1 MYVLTDEQIAFILEE
16 IRRNG
21 IESEELQID
30 LLDHI
35 CCVIETEMLPDT
47 NFDEFYRSI
56 IPRFYKRELK
66 EIQEETQLLLTFKNY
81 YAMKKVMI
89 ISGAFSAFTFTAGSL
104 FKIMHWPGASLLFQ
118 AGIVF
123 FCLLFLP
130 ILSILKVKEQKQRK
144 DKLLIG
150 IATLFAIVV
159 CLATLFRVMHWP
171 FANILW
177 SSSLGMLFFLFLPIY
192 FFGGI
197 RNPETKTNT
206 IISSILIL
214 TAGVLLFILTN
225 LRSSHSSEE
234 AVFNSDD
241 QLLASYT
248 YLSEQRS
255 SDSLSEN
262 QQLLIKKADTLCL
275 KIEKLKVGLIKSITP
290 DGKEM
295 LENEAIRLFGN
306 KFDPVQSHLFAENGK
321 ESKELAAIKK
331 DLTALQKLVQENT
344 SDKECALISTENI
357 HRSDYTNQE
366 LSWEEFYFKNLPLEN
381 VIRNFNQLLVN
392 IRIVVISNN

>member
-21 IESEELQID
+21 IESEELQLD

>member
-1 MYVLTDEQIAFILEE
+1 MYVLKDEHISFILED

-21 IESEELQID
+21 IESEELQLD

-35 CCVIETEMLPDT
+35 CCVIETEMLPDN
-47 NFDEFYRSI
+47 NFEEFYRSI
-56 IPRFYKRELK
+56 IPRFYKRELR

-89 ISGAFSAFTFTAGSL
+89 ISGAFSAFTLLIGSL
-104 FKIMHWPGASLLFQ
+104 FKIMHLPGASILLLS
-118 AGIVF
+118 GIVF
-123 FCLLFLP
+123 FCFLFLP
-130 ILSILKVKEQKQRK
+130 IVSILKVKEQKQRK

-150 IATLFAIVV
+150 IATLFGIVI
-159 CLATLFRVMHWP
+159 CLATLFKVMHWP

-214 TAGVLLFILTN
+214 TAGGLLFILTN
-225 LRSSHSSEE
+225 LRASHATEE

-241 QLLASYT
+241 QLRASYA
-248 YLSEQRS
+248 YLSEHKS
-255 SDSLSEN
+255 SDSLNDN
-262 QQLLIKKADTLCL
+262 QLLLIKKADTLCF
-275 KIEKLKVGLIKSITP
+275 KIENLKTGLIKSITP

-295 LENEAIRLFGN
+295 AENEAIRLFSN
-306 KFDPVQSHLFAENGK
+306 KFDPVQSYLFTENGQA
-321 ESKELAAIKK
+321 STELASIKK
-331 DLTALQKLVQENT
+331 DLAELQKLVQENT
-344 SDKECALISTENI
+344 ADKECPLISTENI
-357 HRSDYTNQE
+357 HRSDYKNQT
-366 LSWEEFYFKNLPLEN
+366 LSWEEFYFKGLPMEN

-392 IRIVVISNN
+392 IRIVVLSNK

>member
-1 MYVLTDEQIAFILEE
+1 MYVLKDEHISFILED

-21 IESEELQID
+21 IESEELQLD

-35 CCVIETEMLPDT
+35 CCVIETEMLPDK

-89 ISGAFSAFTFTAGSL
+89 MSGAFSAFTFIIGSL
-104 FKIMHWPGASLLFQ
+104 FKIMHWPGASILLLT
-118 AGIVF
+118 GIVF
-123 FCLLFLP
+123 FCFLFLP
-130 ILSILKVKEQKQRK
+130 ILSILKVKEQKQSK

-150 IATLFAIVV
+150 IATLFGIVI
-159 CLATLFRVMHWP
+159 CLATLFKVMHWP

-214 TAGVLLFILTN
+214 TAGGLLFILTN
-225 LRSSHSSEE
+225 LRASNVTEE

-241 QLLASYT
+241 QLLASYA
-248 YLSEQRS
+248 YLSEQKS
-255 SDSLSEN
+255 LDSLSEN
-262 QQLLIKKADTLCL
+262 QQLLIKKADALCL
-275 KIEKLKVGLIKSITP
+275 KIENLKVGLIKSITP
-290 DGKEM
+290 DAKEM
-295 LENEAIRLFGN
+295 AENEAIRLFSN
-306 KFDPVQSHLFAENGK
+306 KFDPVQSYLFSENGQA
-321 ESKELAAIKK
+321 STELASIKK
-331 DLTALQKLVQENT
+331 DLAELQKLVQENT
-344 SDKECALISTENI
+344 ADKECSLISTENI
-357 HRSDYTNQE
+357 HRSDYKNQN
-366 LSWEEFYFKNLPLEN
+366 LSWEEFYFKGLPMEN
-381 VIRNFNQLLVN
+381 VFRNFNQLLLN

>member
-1 MYVLTDEQIAFILEE
+1 MYVLKDEHISFILED

-21 IESEELQID
+21 IESEELQLD

-35 CCVIETEMLPDT
+35 CCVIETEMLPDK

-89 ISGAFSAFTFTAGSL
+89 MSGAFSAFTFTIGTL
-104 FKIMHWPGASLLFQ
+104 LKIMHWPGASLLLQ

-123 FCLLFLP
+123 FCFLFLP
-130 ILSILKVKEQKQRK
+130 ILTILKVKEQKQRK

-150 IATLFAIVV
+150 IATIFAIVI
-159 CLATLFRVMHWP
+159 CLTTLFKVMHWP
-171 FANILW
+171 FASMLW
-177 SSSLGMLFFLFLPIY
+177 SCSLGILFFLFLPIY

-214 TAGVLLFILTN
+214 TAGGLLFILTN
-225 LRSSHSSEE
+225 LRASHVTEE

-241 QLLASYT
+241 QLLASYA
-248 YLSEQRS
+248 YLSEQKS

-262 QQLLIKKADTLCL
+262 QQLLITKADALCL
-275 KIEKLKVGLIKSITP
+275 KIENLKIGLIKSITP

-295 LENEAIRLFGN
+295 AENEAIRLFSN
-306 KFDPVQSHLFAENGK
+306 KFDPVQSYLFAENGQA
-321 ESKELAAIKK
+321 STELASIKK
-331 DLTALQKLVQENT
+331 DLAELQKLVQENT
-344 SDKECALISTENI
+344 EDKECALISTENI
-357 HRSDYTNQE
+357 HRSDYNNQD
-366 LSWEEFYFKNLPLEN
+366 LSWEEFYFKGLPMEN
-381 VIRNFNQLLVN
+381 VFRNFNQLLVN

>member
-1 MYVLTDEQIAFILEE
+1 MYVLKDEHISFILED

-21 IESEELQID
+21 IESEELQQD

-35 CCVIETEMLPDT
+35 CCVIETEMLPNN
-47 NFDEFYRSI
+47 NFEEFYRSI
-56 IPRFYKRELK
+56 IPRFYKRELR

-89 ISGAFSAFTFTAGSL
+89 ISGAFSAFTLLIGSL
-104 FKIMHWPGASLLFQ
+104 FKIMHWPGASILLLS
-118 AGIVF
+118 GIVF
-123 FCLLFLP
+123 FCFLFLP
-130 ILSILKVKEQKQRK
+130 IVSILKVKEQKQRK

-150 IATLFAIVV
+150 IATLFGIVI
-159 CLATLFRVMHWP
+159 CLATLFKVMHWP

-214 TAGVLLFILTN
+214 TAGGLLFILTN
-225 LRSSHSSEE
+225 LRASHATEE
-234 AVFNSDD
+234 AVYNSDD
-241 QLLASYT
+241 QLLASYA
-248 YLSEQRS
+248 YLRTQKS
-255 SDSLSEN
+255 SDSLNEN
-262 QQLLIKKADTLCL
+262 QQLLNKKADDLCS
-275 KIEKLKVGLIKSITP
+275 KIERLKVGLIKSLTP

-295 LENEAIRLFGN
+295 IENEAIRLFGN
-306 KFDPVQSHLFAENGK
+306 KFDPVQSYLFTENGQA
-321 ESKELAAIKK
+321 STELATIKK
-331 DLTALQKLVQENT
+331 DLAELQKFVQET
-344 SDKECALISTENI
+344 TLDKKCELLSTENI
-357 HRSDYTNQE
+357 HRSDYKNPT
-366 LSWEEFYFKNLPLEN
+366 LSWEEFYFKGLSMEN

-392 IRIVVISNN
+392 IRIVVINNN

>member
-1 MYVLTDEQIAFILEE
+1 MYVLKDEHISFILED

-21 IESEELQID
+21 IESEELQLD

-35 CCVIETEMLPDT
+35 CCVIETEMLPDK

-89 ISGAFSAFTFTAGSL
+89 ISGAFSAFTFTIGSL
-104 FKIMHWPGASLLFQ
+104 FKIMHWPGAALLLQ

-123 FCLLFLP
+123 FCFLFLP

-150 IATLFAIVV
+150 IATIFAIVI
-159 CLATLFRVMHWP
+159 CLATLFKVMHWP
-171 FANILW
+171 FATMLW
-177 SSSLGMLFFLFLPIY
+177 SSSLGILFFLFLPIF

-214 TAGVLLFILTN
+214 TAGGLLFILTN
-225 LRSSHSSEE
+225 LRASHVTEE

-241 QLLASYT
+241 QLLASYA
-248 YLSEQRS
+248 YLSEQKS

-262 QQLLIKKADTLCL
+262 QQLLTKKADALCL
-275 KIEKLKVGLIKSITP
+275 KIENLKVGLIKSITP

-295 LENEAIRLFGN
+295 AENEAIRLFSN
-306 KFDPVQSHLFAENGK
+306 KFDPVQSYLFAENGQA
-321 ESKELAAIKK
+321 STELTSIKK
-331 DLTALQKLVQENT
+331 DLAELQKLVQED
-344 SDKECALISTENI
+344 SADKKCTLISTENI
-357 HRSDYTNQE
+357 HRSDYNNQD
-366 LSWEEFYFKNLPLEN
+366 LSWEEFYFKGLPMEN
-381 VIRNFNQLLVN
+381 VFRNFNQLLVN

>member
-21 IESEELQID
+21 IESEELQLD

-331 DLTALQKLVQENT
+331 DLAALQKLVQENT

>member
-1 MYVLTDEQIAFILEE
+1 
-16 IRRNG
+16 
-21 IESEELQID
+21 
-30 LLDHI
+30 
-35 CCVIETEMLPDT
+35 
-47 NFDEFYRSI
+47 
-56 IPRFYKRELK
+56 
-66 EIQEETQLLLTFKNY
+66 
-81 YAMKKVMI
+81 
-89 ISGAFSAFTFTAGSL
+89 
-104 FKIMHWPGASLLFQ
+104 MHWPGASLLFQ

-331 DLTALQKLVQENT
+331 DLAALQKLVQENT

>member
-1 MYVLTDEQIAFILEE
+1 MYVLKDEHISFILED

-21 IESEELQID
+21 IESEELQLD

-35 CCVIETEMLPDT
+35 CCVIETEMLPNS
-47 NFDEFYRSI
+47 NFEEFYLSI
-56 IPRFYKRELK
+56 IHRFYKHELR

-89 ISGAFSAFTFTAGSL
+89 ISGAFSAFTFTIGSL
-104 FKIMHWPGASLLFQ
+104 FKIMHWPGAALLLQ

-123 FCLLFLP
+123 FCFLFLP

-150 IATLFAIVV
+150 IATIFGIVI
-159 CLATLFRVMHWP
+159 CLATLFKVMHWP

-177 SSSLGMLFFLFLPIY
+177 TSSLGILFFLFLPIF

-214 TAGVLLFILTN
+214 TAGGLLFILTN
-225 LRSSHSSEE
+225 LRASHVTEE

-241 QLLASYT
+241 QLLASYA
-248 YLSEQRS
+248 YLSEQKS

-262 QQLLIKKADTLCL
+262 QQLLTKKADALCL
-275 KIEKLKVGLIKSITP
+275 KIENLKVGLIKSISS
-290 DGKEM
+290 DGKGMPEDQ
-295 LENEAIRLFGN
+295 AIRMFGS
-306 KFDPVQSHLFAENGK
+306 KFDPAQSYLFTDNGQA
-321 ESKELAAIKK
+321 STELATIKK
-331 DLTALQKLVQENT
+331 DLVELQKLVQENT
-344 SDKECALISTENI
+344 NDKECSLLSTENI
-357 HRSDYTNQE
+357 HRSDYKNQNMT
-366 LSWEEFYFKNLPLEN
+366 WEEFYFKNLPMEN
-381 VIRNFNQLLVN
+381 VLRNFNQLLVN
-392 IRIVVISNN
+392 IQIVVVSNS

>member
-1 MYVLTDEQIAFILEE
+1 MYVLTDEQITFILED

-21 IESEELQID
+21 IESEELQLD

-35 CCVIETEMLPDT
+35 CCVIETEMLPNQ

-81 YAMKKVMI
+81 YTMKKVMI
-89 ISGAFSAFTFTAGSL
+89 ISGAFSALSFTISYL
-104 FKIMHWPGASLLFQ
+104 FKIMHWPGALLLFQ

-123 FCLLFLP
+123 FCFLFLP

-150 IATLFAIVV
+150 IATLFGIVI
-159 CLATLFRVMHWP
+159 CLATLFKVMHWP
-171 FANILW
+171 FASMLW
-177 SSSLGMLFFLFLPIY
+177 SSSLGILFFLFLPIY

-214 TAGVLLFILTN
+214 TAGGLLFILTN
-225 LRSSHSSEE
+225 LRASNVTEE

-241 QLLASYT
+241 QLLASYA
-248 YLSEQRS
+248 YLSEQKS
-255 SDSLSEN
+255 SDSLSDN
-262 QQLLIKKADTLCL
+262 QQLLTKKADALCL
-275 KIEKLKVGLIKSITP
+275 KIENLKIGLIKSITP

-295 LENEAIRLFGN
+295 AENEAIRLFSN
-306 KFDPVQSHLFAENGK
+306 KFDPVQSYLFAENGQ
-321 ESKELAAIKK
+321 ESTELASIKKELAE
-331 DLTALQKLVQENT
+331 LQQLVKENT
-344 SDKECALISTENI
+344 ADKECTLISTENI
-357 HRSDYTNQE
+357 HRSDYKNQRV
-366 LSWEEFYFKNLPLEN
+366 SWEEFYFKGLSMEN
-381 VIRNFNQLLVN
+381 VFRNLNQLLVN

>member
-1 MYVLTDEQIAFILEE
+1 MYVLTEEQIAFILEE

-21 IESEELQID
+21 IESEELQLD

-331 DLTALQKLVQENT
+331 DLAALQKLVQENT

>member
-1 MYVLTDEQIAFILEE
+1 MYVLKDEHISFILED

-21 IESEELQID
+21 IESEELQLD

-35 CCVIETEMLPDT
+35 CCVIETEMLPDK

-89 ISGAFSAFTFTAGSL
+89 ISGAFSAFTFTIGSL
-104 FKIMHWPGASLLFQ
+104 FKIMHWPGAALLLQ

-123 FCLLFLP
+123 FCFLFLP

-150 IATLFAIVV
+150 IATIFAIVI
-159 CLATLFRVMHWP
+159 CLATLFKVMHWP
-171 FANILW
+171 FATMLW
-177 SSSLGMLFFLFLPIY
+177 SSSLGILFFLFLPIF

-214 TAGVLLFILTN
+214 TAGGLLFILTN
-225 LRSSHSSEE
+225 LRASHVTEE

-241 QLLASYT
+241 QLLASYA
-248 YLSEQRS
+248 YLSEQKS

-262 QQLLIKKADTLCL
+262 QQLLTKKADALCL
-275 KIEKLKVGLIKSITP
+275 KIENLKVGLIKSITP

-295 LENEAIRLFGN
+295 AENEAIRLFSN
-306 KFDPVQSHLFAENGK
+306 KFDPVQSYLFAENGQA
-321 ESKELAAIKK
+321 STELASIKK
-331 DLTALQKLVQENT
+331 DLAELQKLVQED
-344 SDKECALISTENI
+344 SADKKCTLISTENI
-357 HRSDYTNQE
+357 HRSDYNNQD
-366 LSWEEFYFKNLPLEN
+366 LSWEEFYFKGLPMEN
-381 VIRNFNQLLVN
+381 VFRNFNQLLVN
-392 IRIVVISNN
+392 IRIVAISNK

>member
-1 MYVLTDEQIAFILEE
+1 MYVLKDEQVKFILED

-21 IESEELQID
+21 IESEELQLD

-35 CCVIETEMLPDT
+35 CCVIETEMLTDK
-47 NFDEFYRSI
+47 NFDELYRSV

-81 YAMKKVMI
+81 YTMKKVMI
-89 ISGAFSAFTFTAGSL
+89 ISGAFSALCFTISYL
-104 FKIMHWPGASLLFQ
+104 FKIMHWPGALLLFQ
-118 AGIVF
+118 AGIVL
-123 FCLLFLP
+123 FCFLFLP

-150 IATLFAIVV
+150 IATLFGIVI
-159 CLATLFRVMHWP
+159 CLATLFKVMHWP

-177 SSSLGMLFFLFLPIY
+177 SSSLGIMFFLFLPIY

-214 TAGVLLFILTN
+214 TAGGLLFILTN
-225 LRSSHSSEE
+225 LRASHVTEE

-241 QLLASYT
+241 QLLASYA
-248 YLSEQRS
+248 YLSEQKS
-255 SDSLSEN
+255 SDSLSDN
-262 QQLLIKKADTLCL
+262 QQLLTKKADALCL
-275 KIEKLKVGLIKSITP
+275 KIENLKVGLIKSITP

-295 LENEAIRLFGN
+295 AENEAIRLFSN
-306 KFDPVQSHLFAENGK
+306 KFDPIQSYLFAANGQA
-321 ESKELAAIKK
+321 STELVSIKK
-331 DLTALQKLVQENT
+331 DLAELQQLVQENT
-344 SDKECALISTENI
+344 ADKECILINTQNI
-357 HRSDYTNQE
+357 HRSDYKNQT
-366 LSWEEFYFKNLPLEN
+366 LSWEEFYFKGLPMEN
-381 VIRNFNQLLVN
+381 VFRNFNQLLVN